1 MPKLL
6 LLSAGTLALLSA
18 VAMPSPLAAA
28 ICC

>member
-6 LLSAGTLALLSA
+6 LLPAGTLALLSA

-28 ICC
+28 IC